1 VLTILKQ
8 KLQALLKRFGL
19 DDAFSKSVAKLAGG
33 AAIGQVLTLG
43 ASPILARLYAPSDFG
58 TLGVFASITSIATM
72 FAALRYEQAIPLAE
86 SDNEAKDV
94 ALLSFCV
101 LLTFCVISFG
111 FLSYTAWMGHSL
123 IDGLSP
129 GFMLLLPLSVFA
141 GSMYRI
147 LVNLTI
153 RARDYGPIAAT
164 KLYQSIGQVVVQ
176 LSAGCW
182 RPHPLGLIAGF
193 MVSQGGGSLT
203 LFTKNKHKGSLL
215 KNASVASV
223 RSAAKKYKE
232 FPMVLSWATLL
243 NSASMHL
250 PGVLIANYY
259 GVGAAGLF
267 YLSRRVLGAPMIL
280 LRTSVSQVFLGEA
293 SSLYRE
299 DPEKLKTLF
308 HSTSRKLL
316 QMGSLVCIPAA
327 IVSPY
332 LFPFVFGENWA
343 MAGKLT
349 QVLAVYQLFQF
360 TVGPMLQMLLIM
372 ERRKVLLLIDSMRF
386 CVVVL
391 SLSLPFYLG
400 QSVLACLVVYSLSAS
415 LFYILNYFYVAH
427 LVRKIEAVE
436 L

>member
-1 VLTILKQ
+1 MGISKIVTAIRQ
-8 KLQALLKRFGL
+8 KFLG
-19 DDAFSKSVAKLAGG
+19 DAFSKSVAKLAGG

-43 ASPILARLYAPSDFG
+43 ASPILARLYAPGDFG
-58 TLGVFASITSIATM
+58 VLGVFASITAIATM

-86 SDNEAKDV
+86 SDDEAKDV

-101 LLTFCVISFG
+101 LVTFCAISFG
-111 FLSYTAWMGHSL
+111 FLSYTAWMGQSL
-123 IDGLSP
+123 VDGLSP

-153 RARDYGPIAAT
+153 RAKDYGPIAAT
-164 KLYQSIGQVVVQ
+164 KLYQSIGQVIVQ
-176 LSAGCW
+176 LSAGFW
-182 RPHPLGLIAGF
+182 SPHPLGLIAGF

-203 LFTKNKHKGSLL
+203 LFAKNKQKESLFQ
-215 KNASVASV
+215 NASAASV
-223 RSAAKKYKE
+223 RYVAKKYKE
-232 FPMVLSWATLL
+232 FPMVLSWAMLL

-250 PGVLIANYY
+250 PGILIAKYY

-267 YLSRRVLGAPMIL
+267 YLSRRVLGAPMVL

-299 DPEKLKTLF
+299 DPEKLKALL

-316 QMGSLVCIPAA
+316 QMGCLVCIPAA
-327 IVSPY
+327 VVSPY
-332 LFPFVFGENWA
+332 LFPLVFGPNWA

-349 QVLAVYQLFQF
+349 QALAVYQLFQF

-372 ERRKVLLLIDSMRF
+372 ERRKVLLLIDSLRF
-386 CVVVL
+386 CVVVM
-391 SLSLPFYLG
+391 SLSLPFYFG
-400 QSVLACLVVYSLSAS
+400 QSLLTCLVVYSLSAS
-415 LFYILNYFYVAH
+415 LFYIMNYFYVAH
-427 LVRKIEAVE
+427 LVRNIEAVE